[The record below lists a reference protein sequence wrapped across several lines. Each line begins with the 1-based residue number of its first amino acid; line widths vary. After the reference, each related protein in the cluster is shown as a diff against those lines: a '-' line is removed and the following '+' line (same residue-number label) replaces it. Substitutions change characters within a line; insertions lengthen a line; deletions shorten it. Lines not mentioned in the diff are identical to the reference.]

1 MKKKQPKNSLIKTKQ
16 SSDVANTL
24 YERIASVIRGARAS
38 IMRSV
43 DTTMVKAYWHIGQYI
58 VEEEQGGAKRAAYGK
73 ELLRDVSAKLGKEFG
88 RGFGVTTLEDI
99 RKFYL
104 AYAVTE
110 GDRKSH
116 AVRGELE
123 APKFHPNLS
132 WTHYR
137 ALMRVDR
144 PTARKFYEMEAI
156 KNRWSSRELERQI
169 NSLLFDRLAKSKD
182 KAGLMK
188 LVHQGQEISKPEDA
202 IKDPFILEFLDIPE
216 AHQLVETKL
225 EEALISKLQHFLL
238 ELGRGFAFVARQK
251 RLTLDGKHYYA
262 DLVFYHTVLKC
273 NIIIDLKTRELTHAD
288 LGQMLLYVNYYD
300 RECLTEGDNPTLGLV
315 LCTEKSDS
323 MASYLL
329 GDKAK
334 QIFASKYQFHLPTEK
349 ELEAELKRE
358 LKLLQKTEK

>member
-1 MKKKQPKNSLIKTKQ
+1 MKKKQPKNSLVKVEQ
-16 SSDVANTL
+16 SNDAANAL
-24 YERIASVIRGARAS
+24 YERIALVIRKARAT

-43 DTTMVKAYWHIGQYI
+43 DTTMVQSYWQIGRYL
-58 VEEEQGGAKRAAYGK
+58 VEEEQGGVKRAGYGK
-73 ELLRDVSAKLGKEFG
+73 ELLKTVSSRLGQEFG
-88 RGFGVTTLEDI
+88 NGFAVNTLEDI

-104 AYAVTE
+104 VYSPE
-110 GDRKSH
+110 DNQKSRT
-116 AVRGELE
+116 VCGKLDV
-123 APKFHPNLS
+123 PKFNPNLS
-132 WTHYR
+132 WSHYR
-137 ALMRVDR
+137 VLMRVSR
-144 PTARKFYEMEAI
+144 LEARQFYEIEAI
-156 KNRWSSRELERQI
+156 KNRWAVRELNRQI

-182 KAGLMK
+182 KVGLLK
-188 LVHQGQEISKPEDA
+188 LVRQGQEISNPEDA
-202 IKDPFILEFLDIPE
+202 IKDPVILEFLNIPE
-216 AHQLVETKL
+216 AHQLTETKL
-225 EEALISKLQHFLL
+225 EQALISNLQHFLL

-300 RECLTEGDNPTLGLV
+300 RECLTEGDNPTIGLI
-315 LCTEKSDS
+315 LCTEKSDN

-334 QIFASKYQFHLPTEK
+334 QIFASKYKFHLPSEK

-358 LKLLQKTEK
+358 LRLLKH